1 MYHVYARLNHAR
13 RRAMAF
19 PPFLTTLLRHHKLDQ
34 HTALISKPPM
44 VSILTNVGSAAPVRV
59 YYLPSAVT
67 TYGPRMAV
75 VDALSG
81 QIFATDPQGGLSVPI
96 VSGEPRVFLPMSIW
110 EGRQAVWQSSAPL
123 GIQDR
128 TSAPLKKK
136 SSSSHLSPTHSR
148 GSSLSSMFSWFRGSK
163 S

>member
-1 MYHVYARLNHAR
+1 
-13 RRAMAF
+13 
-19 PPFLTTLLRHHKLDQ
+19 
-34 HTALISKPPM
+34 M
-44 VSILTNVGSAAPVRV
+44 VSIVTNVGSAAPVRV

-67 TYGPRMAV
+67 TYAPRMAV

-81 QIFATDPQGGLSVPI
+81 QIFGTDPQGGLSVPI
-96 VSGEPRVFLPMSIW
+96 VSGEPRVFLPMAIW
-110 EGRQAVWQSSAPL
+110 EGRQAAWQASTSL

-128 TSAPLKKK
+128 SSTPLKKK
-136 SSSSHLSPTHSR
+136 SSYSSQMSPTHSR